1 MYVMP
6 EKKPKNRKMGET
18 INTSAGTTIKRSG
31 KREVQNFCALLS
43 SFCFLVVSCYRYRRQ
58 ATIGHKALKTLTDCH
73 QRIWTN
79 RIWRF
84 QFFFSLNQVNC
95 IFVDFLSDGKTPIVT
110 EEEVEETDPTGGKRG
125 QFYHNPTF
133 LGVLIGVGALI
144 VVVIVCLLL
153 VAFRGGHISL
163 DKLHGKCCRS
173 TLYFSW
179 LIVKH

>member
-1 MYVMP
+1 MP
-6 EKKPKNRKMGET
+6 EKKQKNRKMGGT

-95 IFVDFLSDGKTPIVT
+95 IFVDFFFIRW
-110 EEEVEETDPTGGKRG
+110 E
-125 QFYHNPTF
+125 NPH
-133 LGVLIGVGALI
+133 
-144 VVVIVCLLL
+144 CH
-153 VAFRGGHISL
+153 RGGSWRNWSNRRQERTILSQSYL
-163 DKLHGKCCRS
+163 PRRIDRRWRVNRCCYRV
-173 TLYFSW
+173 F
-179 LIVKH
+179 IVGGLQRWTHKPGQTSR